1 MRFYRWHIIFTILVI
16 IALIFVL
23 NGMRKSNSA
32 DLRIAFV
39 ADTYVNTQ
47 NFKAN
52 GTELELLLRDADGN
66 EKKELIFENFYFDN
80 AKERAKKLDQLIEED
95 EWDLYIADK
104 EAFEGVKNKNGFI
117 EADYLPQSGSEIA
130 SLKDEKG
137 RVYAA
142 SIKGNTIIK
151 RLGIYEADN
160 LYIAPASG
168 KEKEASQFRKN
179 GRNICYYILENKEK
193 YLK

>member
-1 MRFYRWHIIFTILVI
+1 M
-16 IALIFVL
+16 
-23 NGMRKSNSA
+23 
-32 DLRIAFV
+32 
-39 ADTYVNTQ
+39 
-47 NFKAN
+47 
-52 GTELELLLRDADGN
+52 RDADGN

-151 RLGIYEADN
+151 RLGIYEADY